1 VWCITLIHEDDPK
14 KSLHFGFFANMED
27 AQYVLDN
34 HPVIEA
40 FLTDDEFEDGEVFFV
55 NSAEVLNRTDQD
67 ELPLEIEPSGVQAD
81 TQETEVQPLPDLQ
94 GEVDSADGVEDR
106 M

>member
-1 VWCITLIHEDDPK
+1 
-14 KSLHFGFFANMED
+14 MED

-55 NSAEVLNRTDQD
+55 NSAELLNTVDQD
-67 ELPLEIEPSGVQAD
+67 QLPLEIAESGVQAD
-81 TQETEVQPLPDLQ
+81 PQETEVQPLPDLP
-94 GEVDSADGVEDR
+94 GEIDSADRVEDR
-106 M
+106 L